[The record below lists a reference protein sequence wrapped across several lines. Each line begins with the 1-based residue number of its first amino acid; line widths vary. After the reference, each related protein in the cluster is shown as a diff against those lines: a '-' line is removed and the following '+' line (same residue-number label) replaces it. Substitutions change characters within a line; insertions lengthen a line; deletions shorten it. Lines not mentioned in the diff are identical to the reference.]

1 MSSVVSIM
9 RTTRINTILPRR
21 ICSFGGCQ
29 SVALTDSSRCEK
41 HTRQTAPKRSYAHHY
56 HQGKHIYTSARWI
69 ALRDAHRL
77 SHPCCELCER
87 RGIYRPVDVV
97 DHVKEISQGGE
108 PFDPENLMSLCSE
121 CHHIKTGKEAKKVS
135 KRRKNN
141 GFGCLNDY

>member
-1 MSSVVSIM
+1 M

-29 SVALTDSSRCEK
+29 SVALIDSSRCEK
-41 HTRQTAPKRSYAHHY
+41 HTRQIAPKRRYAHHY

-69 ALRDAHRL
+69 ALRDAHRR

-97 DHVKEISQGGE
+97 DHKHEIIDGAD
-108 PFDPENLMSLCSE
+108 PFDPENLMSLCTE
-121 CHHIKTGKEAKKVS
+121 CHNRKTGDEAKKRA
-135 KRRKNN
+135 RRKK
-141 GFGCLNDY
+141 GPLLSDF

>member
-1 MSSVVSIM
+1 MWSVVSIM

-29 SVALTDSSRCEK
+29 SVALPDSSRCEK
-41 HTRQTAPKRSYAHHY
+41 HTRQIAPKRRYAHHY

-69 ALRDAHRL
+69 ALRDAHRS

-141 GFGCLNDY
+141 GFGCLNDD

>member
-1 MSSVVSIM
+1 MWSVASIM

-29 SVALTDSSRCEK
+29 SVALPDSSRCEK
-41 HTRQTAPKRSYAHHY
+41 HTRQIAPKRRYAHHY

-69 ALRDAHRL
+69 ALRDAHRR

-97 DHVKEISQGGE
+97 DHKHEIIDGAD
-108 PFDPENLMSLCSE
+108 PFDPDNLQSLCTE
-121 CHHIKTGKEAKKVS
+121 CHNRKTGDEAKKRA
-135 KRRKNN
+135 RRKK
-141 GFGCLNDY
+141 GPLLSDF

>member
-1 MSSVVSIM
+1 MWSVVSIM

-29 SVALTDSSRCEK
+29 SVALPDSSRCEK
-41 HTRQTAPKRSYAHHY
+41 HTRQIAPKRRYAHHY

-69 ALRDAHRL
+69 ALRDDHRR

-97 DHVKEISQGGE
+97 DHVHELLDGAD
-108 PFDPENLMSLCSE
+108 PFDPDNLQSLCTE
-121 CHHIKTGKEAKKVS
+121 CHNRKTGDEAKKRA
-135 KRRKNN
+135 RRKK
-141 GFGCLNDY
+141 GPLLSDF